1 MGKFAY
7 AFTQGFLLLY
17 NLQTDNVSIQLGNLT
32 WPDSSFLPH
41 AADVSQNLFI
51 VVLGYVGDSNSKYTP
66 CAYLL
71 KISGLNLSVH
81 ETWIYTPPTSTSWQA
96 SLTNWDADTYSAKYD
111 MSVSINDAESQV
123 LLGIQITNTI
133 VLLNINQTS
142 TTFLLPPQKLSN
154 GRGIGM
160 GKTVGWLDENISLVL
175 VNTYSL
181 SYVWSASQ
189 IFTYNMNTNHS
200 FTVVSIIPNTQQT
213 LAPGIGPI
221 LISLV
226 GTQRGVIILLD
237 SQGNYYIILPSP
249 LGNTSDTSINLV
261 SSNLPCM
268 PGTFS
273 FALNIQPCSLCPE
286 NYNTFGLTG
295 QVSCELCASDAF
307 CPLGA
312 AFGNI
317 SASSLLLTST
327 NQVSA
332 YPLSPQ
338 SVQFENILMENMFTI
353 SFSSSNHCL
362 LVSPLFWVLIIMLLG
377 ILIALVM
384 TILKHCATH
393 PLGKKTRK
401 GLRTFFKH
409 FDLIGEG
416 DLWIGGIVSFAILI
430 LAIFAYVF
438 SSDYFYRYPIEKI
451 SGNATFACDPTLS
464 NAQFSTRLMSLM
476 VSPKVDE
483 LPVFELLNAQLFTLH
498 VAFVNTLFSCTD
510 VTLTQIKDINLPLP
524 ISSCNSSDGS
534 VSIAA
539 ILPSHGVNLQF
550 LLAGIN
556 TIGGVRLALEGSGTQ
571 QKNDIL
577 QVSYTLVDVTF
588 AQAFSAPGLLL
599 TQQPSLTL
607 QLTKVINRTYALT
620 EGGQTQ
626 LSGIWMP
633 YVSTDTNQI
642 FVNENEYIY
651 AISSNT
657 ILSLVISETPYYVL
671 NIQQPIV
678 DEAELIFTNVLF
690 TILCMEIFGLVLL
703 IFKVIIVPLF
713 RRLNNYYQR
722 QSTTEKSLTSNF
734 DVSQASLYRF

>member
-41 AADVSQNLFI
+41 AADVSQHLFI
-51 VVLGYVGDSNSKYTP
+51 VVLGYVGDSSSKYTP

-71 KISGLNLSVH
+71 KISGLNLTVL

-96 SLTNWDADTYSAKYD
+96 SLTNWNADTYSAQYD

-142 TTFLLPPQKLSN
+142 ATFLLPPQMLSN

-160 GKTVGWLDENISLVL
+160 GKTVGWLDENTCLVL

-189 IFTYNMNTNHS
+189 IFTYNMNANHS

-213 LAPGIGPI
+213 LVPGIGPI

-226 GTQRGVIILLD
+226 GTQSGVIILLD

-249 LGNTSDTSINLV
+249 LGDTSDTSTNLV

-273 FALNIQPCSLCPE
+273 FAPNILPCSLCPE
-286 NYNTFGLTG
+286 NYSTFGLTG
-295 QVSCELCASDAF
+295 RVSCELCPSDAF

-327 NQVSA
+327 NQAPA
-332 YPLSPQ
+332 YPLAPQ

-377 ILIALVM
+377 ILIVLVM
-384 TILKHCATH
+384 TILKYCAIH
-393 PLGKKTRK
+393 PLGKKTRN
-401 GLRTFFKH
+401 GLKEFFKH

-416 DLWIGGIVSFAILI
+416 DLWIGGIVSFAIII

-438 SSDYFYRYPIEKI
+438 SNGYFYRYPIERI

-464 NAQFSTRLMSLM
+464 NAQFSTRLMSLV

-483 LPVFELLNAQLFTLH
+483 LPIFELLNAQLFTLH
-498 VAFVNTLFSCTD
+498 VDFVNTLFSCMD
-510 VTLTQIKDINLPLP
+510 VTLIQIKDINLPLP
-524 ISSCNSSDGS
+524 ISSCNSSYGS
-534 VSIAA
+534 LSLAA

-577 QVSYTLVDVTF
+577 QVSYTLVDVEF

-607 QLTKVINRTYALT
+607 QLTKVINRTYPLT
-620 EGGQTQ
+620 VGGQTQ
-626 LSGIWMP
+626 LNGIWMP
-633 YVSTDTNQI
+633 YVSTDINQI

-657 ILSLVISETPYYVL
+657 ILSLAISETPYYVL
-671 NIQQPIV
+671 NTQQPIV

-690 TILCMEIFGLVLL
+690 TILCMEIFGLMLL

-713 RRLNNYYQR
+713 GRFNNYYQR
-722 QSTTEKSLTSNF
+722 QSTTEKSLTNNF
-734 DVSQASLYRF
+734 DLSQASLYRF

>member
-1 MGKFAY
+1 
-7 AFTQGFLLLY
+7 
-17 NLQTDNVSIQLGNLT
+17 
-32 WPDSSFLPH
+32 
-41 AADVSQNLFI
+41 
-51 VVLGYVGDSNSKYTP
+51 
-66 CAYLL
+66 
-71 KISGLNLSVH
+71 
-81 ETWIYTPPTSTSWQA
+81 
-96 SLTNWDADTYSAKYD
+96 
-111 MSVSINDAESQV
+111 
-123 LLGIQITNTI
+123 
-133 VLLNINQTS
+133 
-142 TTFLLPPQKLSN
+142 
-154 GRGIGM
+154 
-160 GKTVGWLDENISLVL
+160 
-175 VNTYSL
+175 
-181 SYVWSASQ
+181 
-189 IFTYNMNTNHS
+189 
-200 FTVVSIIPNTQQT
+200 
-213 LAPGIGPI
+213 
-221 LISLV
+221 
-226 GTQRGVIILLD
+226 
-237 SQGNYYIILPSP
+237 
-249 LGNTSDTSINLV
+249 
-261 SSNLPCM
+261 
-268 PGTFS
+268 
-273 FALNIQPCSLCPE
+273 
-286 NYNTFGLTG
+286 
-295 QVSCELCASDAF
+295 
-307 CPLGA
+307 
-312 AFGNI
+312 
-317 SASSLLLTST
+317 
-327 NQVSA
+327 
-332 YPLSPQ
+332 
-338 SVQFENILMENMFTI
+338 
-353 SFSSSNHCL
+353 
-362 LVSPLFWVLIIMLLG
+362 MLLG

>member
-1 MGKFAY
+1 
-7 AFTQGFLLLY
+7 
-17 NLQTDNVSIQLGNLT
+17 
-32 WPDSSFLPH
+32 
-41 AADVSQNLFI
+41 
-51 VVLGYVGDSNSKYTP
+51 
-66 CAYLL
+66 
-71 KISGLNLSVH
+71 
-81 ETWIYTPPTSTSWQA
+81 
-96 SLTNWDADTYSAKYD
+96 
-111 MSVSINDAESQV
+111 
-123 LLGIQITNTI
+123 
-133 VLLNINQTS
+133 
-142 TTFLLPPQKLSN
+142 
-154 GRGIGM
+154 M
-160 GKTVGWLDENISLVL
+160 GKTVGWLDDNTSLVL

-189 IFTYNMNTNHS
+189 IFTYNMNANHS

-213 LAPGIGPI
+213 LVPGIGPI

-226 GTQRGVIILLD
+226 GTQSGVIILLD

-249 LGNTSDTSINLV
+249 LGDTSDTSTNLV

-273 FALNIQPCSLCPE
+273 FAPNIQPCSLCPE
-286 NYNTFGLTG
+286 NYSTFGLTG
-295 QVSCELCASDAF
+295 RVSCELCPSDAF

-327 NQVSA
+327 NQAPA

-377 ILIALVM
+377 ILIVLVM
-384 TILKHCATH
+384 TILKYCAIH

-401 GLRTFFKH
+401 GLKEFFKH

-416 DLWIGGIVSFAILI
+416 DFNG
-430 LAIFAYVF
+430 
-438 SSDYFYRYPIEKI
+438 YFYRYPIEKI
-451 SGNATFACDPTLS
+451 SGNATFARDPTLS
-464 NAQFSTRLMSLM
+464 NAQFSTRLMSLV

-483 LPVFELLNAQLFTLH
+483 LPIFELLNAQLFTLH
-498 VAFVNTLFSCTD
+498 VDFVNTLFSCMD

-534 VSIAA
+534 LSLAA

-577 QVSYTLVDVTF
+577 QVSYTLVDVEF

-607 QLTKVINRTYALT
+607 QLTKVINRTYPLT

-626 LSGIWMP
+626 LNGIWMP
-633 YVSTDTNQI
+633 YVSTDINQI
-642 FVNENEYIY
+642 FVNENQYIY

-671 NIQQPIV
+671 NTQQPIV

-690 TILCMEIFGLVLL
+690 TILCMEIFGLMLL

-713 RRLNNYYQR
+713 GRFNNYYQR
-722 QSTTEKSLTSNF
+722 QSTTEKSLTNNF
-734 DVSQASLYRF
+734 DLSQASLYRF